1 MDLDEVQITSQ
12 LALRRGRAAG
22 FNVDSYALTAIARAA
37 GRAQDALLFDTVV
50 QLALELC
57 AAGSAG
63 ISIIDPDDEEAG
75 FAWTALAGL
84 LGGRVGGR
92 TPRYD
97 SACGL
102 TYDARKPQ
110 LFRQPARYFQWM
122 SLFGVQVEELLV
134 VPLLANGRTPYG
146 NLWAVHHEPG
156 RNFDSEDLRILTS
169 LASHASA
176 ARQL

>member
-1 MDLDEVQITSQ
+1 VDLAEVQITSQ

-22 FNVDSYALTAIARAA
+22 FNVDSYALTAIARAV
-37 GRAQDALLFDTVV
+37 GRSPEALFDTVV

-63 ISIIDPDDEEAG
+63 ISMIDAEDEESG
-75 FAWTALAGL
+75 FAWTALAGQ
-84 LGGRVGGR
+84 LGARVGGR
-92 TPRYD
+92 TPRHD
-97 SACGL
+97 SACGI
-102 TYDARKPQ
+102 TYDTCKPQ
-110 LFRQPARYFQWM
+110 LFQQPARHFQWM

-134 VPLLANGRTPYG
+134 VPLLAHGRTPYG

>member
-1 MDLDEVQITSQ
+1 MDIAEVQITSQ

-22 FNVDSYALTAIARAA
+22 FNIDSYAVNAIARAVSRSPA
-37 GRAQDALLFDTVV
+37 ALFDEVT

-57 AAGSAG
+57 AAGSTG
-63 ISIIDPDDEEAG
+63 ISLIDSSNEEAG
-75 FAWTALAGL
+75 FAWTALAGQ

-92 TPRYD
+92 TPRHD
-97 SACGL
+97 SACGV
-102 TYDARKPQ
+102 TFDSRTPQ

-122 SLFGVQVEELLV
+122 ALFGVPVEELLV

-176 ARQL
+176 ARQI